1 MGFRESDP
9 DICLINMGFVANE
22 RAEAHACAIPLGLS
36 QLCSVLHKSGSQF
49 DTIDYQ
55 SVSRNNRFDINEWMA
70 FVRTRAPLLGISTM
84 EDMLPF
90 ALACL
95 RNYKMLNPEKYIILG
110 GPGPS
115 GCAPSII
122 QRFPF
127 IDAIAIG
134 ESEDTIQ
141 SLISIPRSEWA
152 EIPGVVVRENCYSSI
167 SAPKIVSHLDDLPFP
182 DFARFP
188 ACLGKAPLPLMAGR
202 GCPFSCSFCET
213 PAIWGHHVRRMSIGR
228 MIEHIKRAISS
239 FGVGD
244 LFFADDVFTL
254 DRAWVLELC
263 QSILEVKKKLSWR
276 CFSRIDL
283 VDEELLEA
291 MAKAGCKSIFYG
303 VESGSNKILESI
315 NKGFTYEEARE
326 NIELSLHFIP
336 KAVVSLIY
344 GYPFENNDDF
354 KKTIKAAV
362 ELRALGAD
370 LRLPL
375 WSPRPM
381 APDCSRINM
390 ELILSRSSRPEMDPI
405 WNCPA
410 IENFIKDNPDIFMS
424 FYCSGEDA
432 IWKSSFVRQ
441 LMSAF
446 QG

>member
-1 MGFRESDP
+1 
-9 DICLINMGFVANE
+9 
-22 RAEAHACAIPLGLS
+22 
-36 QLCSVLHKSGSQF
+36 
-49 DTIDYQ
+49 
-55 SVSRNNRFDINEWMA
+55 
-70 FVRTRAPLLGISTM
+70 
-84 EDMLPF
+84 
-90 ALACL
+90 
-95 RNYKMLNPEKYIILG
+95 
-110 GPGPS
+110 
-115 GCAPSII
+115 
-122 QRFPF
+122 
-127 IDAIAIG
+127 
-134 ESEDTIQ
+134 
-141 SLISIPRSEWA
+141 
-152 EIPGVVVRENCYSSI
+152 
-167 SAPKIVSHLDDLPFP
+167 
-182 DFARFP
+182 
-188 ACLGKAPLPLMAGR
+188 
-202 GCPFSCSFCET
+202 
-213 PAIWGHHVRRMSIGR
+213 